1 MPAGESITSAWNGVL
16 TSSGTHYVIT
26 NATWNQTIAPG
37 ASVDAGFQGAYS
49 GTFGEPTNCTLNGQS
64 CAGSAPPPPD
74 TTAPTAPTGLAA
86 SSPTATT
93 ISLHWNASSDNV
105 GVAGYRVYSGSTQV
119 ATTTTATSTT
129 VTGLAPS
136 TSYTF
141 TVKAFD
147 AAGNVSSPSNAVTT
161 STTAPP
167 AGGLTATF
175 AKSNDWGTGFVGGY
189 TIKNNGSTT
198 VNGWRLEFDLPSGAS
213 VTSAWNATM
222 SSSGSH
228 YVLTNASWNQTIAPG
243 ASADVGFQVAY
254 TSPFDAPQN
263 CLLTGQ
269 PCAGG
274 PPDTTP
280 PSAPTGLIARSPTA
294 ATISLSWKAS
304 SDNVGV
310 TGYRVYS
317 GSTQVATATR
327 TSTTVTGL
335 TSSTSYTFTVRAFD
349 AAGNLSQPSN
359 AVTASTTAA
368 GPSTLGITVSGNQ
381 LLDGSGGPLH
391 VAGVNRSGSEY
402 ACAQGWGL
410 FDGPTDD
417 ASIAAMAAWH
427 INAVRVPLNE
437 DCWLGINGVRPAY
450 AGANYQAA
458 IRDFVDRLQAHG
470 LNVIL
475 DLHWGA
481 PGTQLAL
488 GQEQAP
494 DADHSPAFWASV
506 AAEYKGVRGIAFDLF
521 NEPHDISWS
530 CWLNGCTMPD
540 GSKAAGEQQLI
551 DAVRGAGAT
560 QPVIVE
566 GLNWG
571 GDLSG
576 WLANEPKD
584 PAGQLAAGWHIY
596 NFSGCNTT
604 SCWDSTVAPVAQHV
618 PVLATEVGENDC
630 AGGFLNTLL
639 PWADSH
645 GIGYVAWA
653 WNVASCTGFPSLISD
668 YSGTPTA
675 YGTAYKAYLA
685 NR

>member
-1 MPAGESITSAWNGVL
+1 MT
-16 TSSGTHYVIT
+16 
-26 NATWNQTIAPG
+26 
-37 ASVDAGFQGAYS
+37 
-49 GTFGEPTNCTLNGQS
+49 
-64 CAGSAPPPPD
+64 
-74 TTAPTAPTGLAA
+74 
-86 SSPTATT
+86 
-93 ISLHWNASSDNV
+93 
-105 GVAGYRVYSGSTQV
+105 GYRVYRGSTQV
-119 ATTTTATSTT
+119 ATATTTNAT
-129 VTGLAPS
+129 VTGLTPA

-141 TVKAFD
+141 TVRAVD
-147 AAGNVSSPSNAVTT
+147 AASNVSGPSNALTT
-161 STTAPP
+161 STTAAPT
-167 AGGLTATF
+167 GGLTATF
-175 AKSNDWGTGFVGGY
+175 AKSNDWGSGFVGGY

-198 VNGWRLEFDLPSGAS
+198 VNGWRLEFDLPAGAS
-213 VTSAWNATM
+213 MTGAWNATM
-222 SSSGSH
+222 TSSGSH
-228 YVLTNASWNQTIAPG
+228 YVLTAASWNQVIPAG
-243 ASADVGFQVAY
+243 ATASVGFQVAY
-254 TSPFDAPQN
+254 TTGFAEPQN
-263 CLLTGQ
+263 CLLNGQ
-269 PCAGG
+269 ACAGG

-280 PSAPTGLIARSPTA
+280 PSAPTGLAASAPTA
-294 ATISLSWKAS
+294 TTISLSWNPS
-304 SDNVGV
+304 SDNVAV

-317 GSTQVATATR
+317 GSTQVATATT
-327 TSTTVTGL
+327 TSTTVIGL
-335 TSSTSYTFTVRAFD
+335 TPSTSYTLTVRALD
-349 AAGNLSQPSN
+349 AAGNVSGPSG

-368 GPSTLGITVSGNQ
+368 GVGGSGSLGMTVSGNQ
-381 LLDGSGGPLH
+381 LLDGSGAPLR

-417 ASIAAMAAWH
+417 ASIAAMAAWL

-437 DCWLGINGVRPAY
+437 DCWLGINGVNPAY

-458 IRDFVDRLQAHG
+458 IRGFVTRLQAHG

-488 GQEQAP
+488 GQELAP

-506 AAEYKGVRGIAFDLF
+506 AAAYKNVHGVAFDLF

-530 CWLNGCTMPD
+530 CWLNGCAMS
-540 GSKAAGEQQLI
+540 GGWQAAGEQQLI
-551 DAVRGAGAT
+551 NAVRGAGAT

-576 WLANEPKD
+576 WVANEPND
-584 PAGQLAAGWHIY
+584 PAGQLVAGWHVY

-604 SCWDSTVAPVAQHV
+604 SCWDSTVAPAAQHV

-645 GIGYVAWA
+645 RIGYVAWS
-653 WNVASCTGFPSLISD
+653 WNVASCGGFPSLISD
-668 YSGTPTA
+668 YSGTPTPFGA
-675 YGTAYKAYLA
+675 AYKAYLA
-685 NR
+685 GHLGGASLRSASVEWGPAHPGPSRPPFLACLLRAVAVAVPAPSVPHIPPAIHGRRATPPDRM